1 MTSVNKAPWRQA
13 RWNEKLIYEYSTPG
27 KTGIII
33 EDDLEESNIELPS
46 SIKRQ
51 NELELPEVSEV
62 EVARHYTRL
71 SQMSYGVDL
80 GPVPLGSCTMKYNPK
95 INEDLANREEIVWLH
110 PLQPD
115 EEVQGILEIL
125 YELQSM
131 LALITG
137 MDECSLAVPAG
148 ASGEFSGALMVKKH
162 LLITG
167 EIDRDEM
174 IIPDSAHGTNPASAR
189 MVGFK
194 VITIPSNK
202 EGTVDLEALKSI
214 AGSHT
219 AGIMLTNPNTLGVF
233 EKDILEISRIVHSVG
248 GKLYYDGANL
258 NGILGIA
265 RPGDMGFDIVHINL
279 HKTFSTP
286 HGGGGPGGGAVCAKG
301 EMVKYL
307 PKPIVKKQDNHYYL
321 DKSCENCIGYMH
333 SFYGNIPVDLK
344 AYAYIKSLG
353 ARGLRQVALIST
365 LNTNYFK
372 KLVEEIDGYNIPYEP
387 EIPRKHEIV
396 ISAYPLKE
404 KYGITADDIAKYLL
418 DNGFYAPTI
427 YFPLIVKEALM
438 IEFTESETKE
448 NIERYVNILK
458 EIRELAEQT
467 PEIIK
472 KAPQNTVVKRIKA
485 AEANKPRNIIPTY
498 RVLIGKKESV
508 KKYEKL

>member
-1 MTSVNKAPWRQA
+1 MNNLDDKPWRQA
-13 RWNEKLIYEYSTPG
+13 LWNERIVYEYSSPG
-27 KTGIII
+27 KTGILI
-33 EDDLEESNIELPS
+33 EDDLEDLPV
-46 SIKRQ
+46 
-51 NELELPEVSEV
+51 ELPENAKRHNVLKLPEISEV

-95 INEDLANREEIVWLH
+95 ISEDLANRDETTWLH

-115 EEVQGILEIL
+115 EDVQGILEIL

-131 LALITG
+131 LALLTG
-137 MDECSLAVPAG
+137 MDECSLVVPAG
-148 ASGEFSGALMVKKH
+148 ASGELAGALMIKKY
-162 LLITG
+162 LIDT
-167 EIDRDEM
+167 EQFNRDEM
-174 IIPDSAHGTNPASAR
+174 IVPDSAHGTNPASAR
-189 MVGFK
+189 MAGFK
-194 VITIPSNK
+194 VITIPSNT
-202 EGTVDLEALKSI
+202 EGTVDLKALKSI
-214 AGSHT
+214 TGAHT

-233 EKDILEISRIVHSVG
+233 EKDILEISRLIHGVG

-265 RPGDMGFDIVHINL
+265 RPGDMGFDTVHINL

-307 PKPIVKKQDNHYYL
+307 PKPIVKKRGKRYYL
-321 DKSCENCIGYMH
+321 DQFCEKCIGYMH
-333 SFYGNIPVDLK
+333 SFYGNIPVDIK

-353 ARGLRQVALIST
+353 GKGLRQVALIST

-372 KLVEEIDGYNIPYEP
+372 KLIEGIDGYTIPYDP
-387 EIPRKHEIV
+387 IRPRKHEIV

-404 KYGITADDIAKYLL
+404 KYGITADDVAKYLL

-427 YFPLIVKEALM
+427 YFPLIVREALM

-448 NIERYVNILK
+448 NIERYVDILK
-458 EIRELAEQT
+458 EIKEVAEKD
-467 PEIIK
+467 PERIGVPPK
-472 KAPQNTVVKRIKA
+472 NTVVRKIKA

-498 RVLIGKKESV
+498 RVLAGKREGV
-508 KKYEKL
+508 VKYEKL